1 MTLKLG
7 KFGFSLFS
15 QTFIK
20 ILATALG
27 LYTTRW
33 LISHTTGSD
42 YNAYLV
48 VIDFSQII
56 LTLIELGIPKLV
68 QKFYTNDHEPSDI
81 PAFWT
86 AFSYLRVLSYF
97 VGIVLIALTFRFSSV
112 DSLGLI
118 LGIFSLQFILLTDVA
133 FRSICDAKGHTWQFS
148 LTDLGNRLLLVG
160 GLLAFDIFRLDYN
173 GLQYFLWVTCFS
185 YLAGFIA
192 DAIWQRQYYS
202 FGRLDLSVL
211 RKYLKPIFYLG
222 LSGFTVAMYMQT
234 RKIILNNYGFEEVL
248 VNGFGNAEKIF
259 TLVTIIPG
267 LTMPMVASLVKKRLS
282 SGTLSKL
289 GQWFYQSWSWTKSKS
304 IISEWFIYTL
314 GLSLL
319 LTLGMLVFGPLI
331 LWLVDSQNKYAS
343 ALQILPILSLGML
356 PFTPV
361 IFLANLIVFLNGEKY
376 ELYGTSILAVFGL
389 SLYFLLIPSYGIFGA
404 AWATV
409 AIFFL
414 DLILKVFFIAK
425 ILNQNSGI
433 YRV

>member
-1 MTLKLG
+1 MTFKIG
-7 KFGFSLFS
+7 SFGFSLFI

-33 LISHTTGSD
+33 LISHITGGD

-56 LTLIELGIPKLV
+56 LTVIELGIPRLV
-68 QKFYTNDHEPSDI
+68 QKFYTNHHDEADI

-86 AFSYLRVLSYF
+86 AFSYLRIFSYF
-97 VGIVLIALTFRFSSV
+97 IGILLLVLTFQLSSINN
-112 DSLGLI
+112 LGLI
-118 LGIFSLQFILLTDVA
+118 LGIFSLQFILLSDAA

-148 LTDLGNRLLLVG
+148 LTDLANRLLLVF
-160 GLLAFDIFRLDYN
+160 GLLFFDILKFNYN
-173 GLQYFLWVTCFS
+173 GLRYFLWATCLS
-185 YLAGFIA
+185 YLIGFIA
-192 DAIWQRQYYS
+192 DAIWQRQYYG
-202 FGRLDLSVL
+202 FGKFEFAVL
-211 RKYLKPIFYLG
+211 KKYFKPIFYLG

-234 RKIILNNYGFEEVL
+234 RKIILNNYGFDQTL

-267 LTMPMVASLVKKRLS
+267 LTMPMIASMVKKRLS
-282 SGTLSKL
+282 AGKLSKIGAWL
-289 GQWFYQSWSWTKSKS
+289 HARSWTKTQS
-304 IISEWFIYTL
+304 IIWEWFIYTL
-314 GLSLL
+314 GLSLA
-319 LTLGMLVFGPLI
+319 LTIGMLFFGPLI
-331 LWLVDSQNKYAS
+331 LQLVDTQNKYSS

-361 IFLANLIVFLNGEKY
+361 IFFANLIVFLNGEKY

-389 SLYFLLIPSYGIFGA
+389 GLYFLLIPNYGIFGA

-409 AIFFL
+409 AIFFT
-414 DLILKVFFIAK
+414 DLLLKIFFITR
-425 ILNQNSGI
+425 ILSQNSEI
-433 YRV
+433 HPV